1 MPLFEV
7 NELGLK
13 AWLSNLL
20 CHSFKNMISYF
31 ISFPLMRGE
40 GWDGGGHRGSTHQ
53 LNPPPPWGE
62 EVIFLT
68 QLGLKLKTGSPV
80 RLREAPPLKAWK
92 RARLRVNLEQAPA
105 FRLGS
110 RKVHSF

>member
-1 MPLFEV
+1 MLLFEV

-13 AWLSNLL
+13 ARLSDLL
-20 CHSFKNMISYF
+20 CHSFKHTISYL

-40 GWDGGGHRGSTHQ
+40 GWDGGGHRGSFPH

-68 QLGLKLKTGSPV
+68 QLGYYFILLFLNSP
-80 RLREAPPLKAWK
+80 
-92 RARLRVNLEQAPA
+92 
-105 FRLGS
+105 
-110 RKVHSF
+110 

>member
-13 AWLSNLL
+13 ARLSDLL
-20 CHSFKNMISYF
+20 CHSFKYTISYL

-40 GWDGGGHRGSTHQ
+40 GWDGGGHRGSFPPH

-68 QLGLKLKTGSPV
+68 QLGYYKIL
-80 RLREAPPLKAWK
+80 LRY
-92 RARLRVNLEQAPA
+92 NLTFQVLH
-105 FRLGS
+105 FG
-110 RKVHSF
+110 

>member
-13 AWLSNLL
+13 ARLSDLL
-20 CHSFKNMISYF
+20 CRSFKHTISYL

-40 GWDGGGHRGSTHQ
+40 GFVVSSAERLGWPPAQRASGSERGGHRGPFPPH
-53 LNPPPPWGE
+53 LNPPLGTSRFRPPWGE

-68 QLGLKLKTGSPV
+68 QLGLDLNGGILNDT
-80 RLREAPPLKAWK
+80 
-92 RARLRVNLEQAPA
+92 
-105 FRLGS
+105 
-110 RKVHSF
+110 